1 MLCAVLAR
9 GHLKDIS
16 YAQEGLQCV
25 PVSHHLWTNTECPV
39 QTWCAENLPYSTKNS
54 REVLLIL

>member
-1 MLCAVLAR
+1 MMLCAVLTG

-25 PVSHHLWTNTECPV
+25 PVSHHLWTNTEKMISHAV
-39 QTWCAENLPYSTKNS
+39 GDENLPNLS
-54 REVLLIL
+54 